1 MVTNKSIDIEK
12 KVCEK
17 AIDYQYDN
25 LPTSTAFSIVVPLFV
40 IMILWSQVDHLT
52 LSIWTVTG
60 ITIGVIRYTLY
71 LNYKHK
77 KKLSLIDKPE
87 KWGNYFALTS
97 LATGILAGVAFILFF
112 SENSFANLVVM
123 VLVIAF
129 SVGSTTLNVYWLKS
143 TYYVAIPAIGLAA
156 IRIALEGGIEHI
168 GLAILLIFF
177 LLAMLKLAKK
187 SNKSALDTIR
197 LQIENFDLYKDFQEQ
212 KELAEKANIAKSKF
226 LAAAS
231 HDLRQPLH
239 AMGLFASLLEKELD
253 NDKQKNLFNNVTR
266 SLDALRELLNTL
278 LDISKLDAGAVEKN
292 LVSFY
297 LNKILNRLAT
307 EFESEAKEKSL
318 SFEYTSTNAVV
329 HSDPA
334 LLELILRNL
343 LSNAVKYTEKGG
355 VKISVSE
362 ANGMIKIVVLDT
374 GIGIPQDKQ
383 QEIFQEFH
391 QLDNP
396 ERDRTK
402 GLGLGLAIVKR
413 LLGLLNNTIEIE
425 SNPKGGTIFRLTVPT
440 GDENKVKNA
449 SAEKNIID
457 NSMLHNISVV
467 LIDDE
472 VHIREGMKN
481 ILEEWGCNV
490 LIAASENEALNEI
503 KLSDFKPKAIITDY
517 RLRKNKTGTQ
527 AIQAIRDVTGSEI
540 PALIITGDTAPERL
554 REARA
559 SGHALLHKP
568 VQPAQILAFIRR
580 VAV

>member
-1 MVTNKSIDIEK
+1 M
-12 KVCEK
+12 
-17 AIDYQYDN
+17 
-25 LPTSTAFSIVVPLFV
+25 
-40 IMILWSQVDHLT
+40 
-52 LSIWTVTG
+52 
-60 ITIGVIRYTLY
+60 
-71 LNYKHK
+71 
-77 KKLSLIDKPE
+77 
-87 KWGNYFALTS
+87 
-97 LATGILAGVAFILFF
+97 
-112 SENSFANLVVM
+112 
-123 VLVIAF
+123 
-129 SVGSTTLNVYWLKS
+129 
-143 TYYVAIPAIGLAA
+143 
-156 IRIALEGGIEHI
+156 
-168 GLAILLIFF
+168 
-177 LLAMLKLAKK
+177 
-187 SNKSALDTIR
+187 
-197 LQIENFDLYKDFQEQ
+197 
-212 KELAEKANIAKSKF
+212 
-226 LAAAS
+226 
-231 HDLRQPLH
+231 RQPLH

-266 SLDALRELLNTL
+266 SLDVLRELLNTL

-362 ANGMIKIVVLDT
+362 ADGMIEIVVLDT

-440 GDENKVKNA
+440 GDENKVKNETA
-449 SAEKNIID
+449 KKIIFD
-457 NSMLHNISVV
+457 NSMLKNISVI

-481 ILEEWGCNV
+481 TLEEWGCNV

-517 RLRKNKTGTQ
+517 RLRENKTGAQ

-559 SGHALLHKP
+559 SGHALLYKP